1 MLFARRGSHT
11 SGKAAG
17 GNVPASDL
25 GPDIVQKAGYV
36 NKRGHWFK
44 SWKMRYHVLRKD
56 VFQLQYYDR
65 AESKEMLGFV
75 SIDHSTIVVN
85 ATPAEAD
92 GFAYGAFVITHSG
105 DSDEEKFLVRSVR
118 ILLLILLLTK
128 YTKNVCVDLKMS
140 KRARNGPK
148 KLLLLPRRLLL
159 SVLGHPRDL
168 SAEALSNQVALH

>member
-1 MLFARRGSHT
+1 LAGRIQLSQKQRTYLFQAVEQEAYHTRKMLFARRGSHT

-118 ILLLILLLTK
+118 ILLLILLLKK
-128 YTKNVCVDLKMS
+128 Y
-140 KRARNGPK
+140 
-148 KLLLLPRRLLL
+148 
-159 SVLGHPRDL
+159 
-168 SAEALSNQVALH
+168 NQH